1 MYLQNKYTRCYYSII
16 QRAKIR
22 ILKIPYE
29 RHHIIPRSLGG
40 NNFKENIVKLTAH
53 EHFVCHLLLT
63 KMIKGKNKE
72 KMVYA
77 AWAMANL
84 ENQNQQRHKVTGKI
98 YSMLRQEYC
107 KVKSVHTKLN
117 NPMHDPEIRL
127 RHQEAIAKRGKT
139 LGNTGCKRDAMPE
152 ELKAILR
159 QKTIDSMTSERRE
172 QIKQQQLNRT
182 PEQKEKYAFAHSK
195 RISCLY
201 CRCVCA
207 PGTFARYHG
216 DNCKL
221 NNLRVAG
228 T

>member
-1 MYLQNKYTRCYYSII
+1 MYLQNKYTRCYYNII

-22 ILKIPYE
+22 ILKSPYE

-63 KMIKGKNKE
+63 KMIEGKYKE

-77 AWAMANL
+77 AWAMANQ

-98 YSMLRQEYC
+98 YSILRQEYC

-139 LGNTGCKRDAMPE
+139 LGNTGCKRGPISE
-152 ELKAILR
+152 ELRELLR
-159 QKTIDSMTSERRE
+159 QKTVSLMTTERRE
-172 QIKQQQLNRT
+172 IIRQQQLNRT

-195 RISCLY
+195 RISCIY
-201 CRCVCA
+201 CCCVCA

-221 NNLRVAG
+221 NNLHVL
-228 T
+228 